1 MSKKILVNAHH
12 HGAFLTLNSI
22 FEAGDVDR
30 LIVIIPN
37 SQVQK
42 YSQFEDKVFVDFEK
56 NMKKFVKKHSP
67 DAEVYVIDD
76 STDMTRF
83 QRAVSVLEELGETGN
98 WLVLIAGSLYNKAKD
113 WSFDFKFQIAGCA
126 TRSFSGPHDMYA
138 MIGLPNDNSMNSEA
152 FFVNMDVANTV
163 GIQKL
168 PSTTFGRTDALI
180 GPALSSVE
188 CLKWSASCSIAIAC
202 SFWMKSISRN
212 LKPDEYVAYPF
223 DLMVPHAKATKKLL
237 PRGAFEQILK
247 NAEESGWYSDL
258 RTTYL

>member
-1 MSKKILVNAHH
+1 MSKKILVIAHH

-22 FEAGDVDR
+22 FEAGDVDQ

-42 YSQFEDKVFVDFEK
+42 YSTFGDKVFVDFEK

-76 STDMTRF
+76 SIDMTRF
-83 QRAVSVLEELGETGN
+83 QRSISVLTELGEDGD
-98 WLVLIAGSLYNKAKD
+98 WLVLLAGALYNKNKD
-113 WSFDFKFQIAGCA
+113 WPTDLKYRVAACA

-138 MIGLPNDNSMNSEA
+138 MIGLPGDNSMNTEM
-152 FFVNMDVANTV
+152 FFISMEPGKNNN
-163 GIQKL
+163 IQKL
-168 PSTTFGRTDALI
+168 PSLTFGRVDALI

-223 DLMVPHAKATKKLL
+223 DLMVPHAKATKKFL
-237 PRGAFEQILK
+237 PSGAFEQILK

-258 RTTYL
+258 RATYI